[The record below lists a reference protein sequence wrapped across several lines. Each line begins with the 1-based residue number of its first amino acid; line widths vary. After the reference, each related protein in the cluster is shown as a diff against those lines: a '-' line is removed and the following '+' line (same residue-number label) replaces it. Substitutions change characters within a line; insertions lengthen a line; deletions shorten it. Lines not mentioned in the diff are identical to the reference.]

1 MVKNMKVTHLSLTFS
16 SLVFFL
22 ENGVL
27 QHRGP
32 EMTSQP
38 FGTRV
43 LKYYTVN
50 IIQILYRHMIFKS
63 IYVCEYYLQRVFIS
77 SLFTFFFFCIILFL
91 SSYFLLQ

>member
-1 MVKNMKVTHLSLTFS
+1 MKVTHLSLTFS

-43 LKYYTVN
+43 LKYYTD
-50 IIQILYRHMIFKS
+50 IIQ
-63 IYVCEYYLQRVFIS
+63 
-77 SLFTFFFFCIILFL
+77 
-91 SSYFLLQ
+91 